1 MWKNVLM
8 SLMMFLQF
16 MMLPVWFVP
25 MLPYVQAM
33 PGGSEWTV
41 WCGFIMG
48 FGTFASPLFG
58 MFADRFLNAE
68 RVLAVSCFASAVLLV
83 AAFLVTSPAVLFAL
97 LLAVMLF
104 YMPTWSLTA
113 TIGMAHLDRTGFARI
128 RVFGTLGWVVSGAF
142 SLVGAKV
149 FGLADFDS
157 THWIFAA
164 GSAVALV
171 LGILSFALPPTPPV
185 AKGSPMSPVD
195 AFGLRAA
202 VLLKEPVFRRFA
214 ILLLLAMVPFQWYNV
229 YCAAYLKETGFRY
242 LTLTV
247 NLGQVGEIGF
257 MLLVPWIIGRFGFRK
272 AMLIGLAALAFR
284 NACFLLSS
292 GCGLPAFDF
301 GGILVHGLI
310 FGIFIVGSQMHVN
323 EIVPADLR
331 GQAQGF
337 LNIITAG
344 VGVFVSNGVF
354 HAILGKTVP
363 RAWTLAYAVAL
374 TLSLAGVAFAS
385 RAWSSPSAPGSRP

>member
-1 MWKNVLM
+1 MKKKALL
-8 SLMMFLQF
+8 SLMMFLQY

-68 RVLAVSCFASAVLLV
+68 RVLAVSCFVSAALLG
-83 AAFLVTSPAVLFAL
+83 AAFFVTSPAALFVL
-97 LLAVMLF
+97 LLTVMLF
-104 YMPTWSLTA
+104 YVPTWSLTA
-113 TIGMAHLDRTGFARI
+113 TIGLVHFDRTGFARI
-128 RVFGTLGWVVSGAF
+128 RVFGTLGWVASGAF
-142 SLVGAKV
+142 SVIGAKV
-149 FGLADFDS
+149 FDLANFDS

-164 GSAVALV
+164 GSAVALT
-171 LGILSFALPPTPPV
+171 LGILSFALPPTPPI

-202 VLLKEPVFRRFA
+202 GLLKEPAFRRFVL
-214 ILLLLAMVPFQWYNV
+214 LLLLAMVPYQWYNV

-272 AMLIGLAALAFR
+272 TMLIGLAALAFR

-292 GCGLPAFDF
+292 GWGLPAFDF

-310 FGIFIVGSQMHVN
+310 FGILIVGSQMHVN
-323 EIVPADLR
+323 KIAPADLR
-331 GQAQGF
+331 SQAQGF
-337 LNIITAG
+337 LSLITAG

-354 HAILGKTVP
+354 HVVLGKAVP
-363 RAWTLAYAVAL
+363 HAWTLAYAVAL